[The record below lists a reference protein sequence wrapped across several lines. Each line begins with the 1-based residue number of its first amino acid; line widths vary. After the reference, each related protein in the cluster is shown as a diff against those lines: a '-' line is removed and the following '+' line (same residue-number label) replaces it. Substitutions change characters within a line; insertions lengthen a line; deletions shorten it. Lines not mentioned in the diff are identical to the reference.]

1 MKKTIFVVGA
11 GEYQT
16 PLIKIAKEM
25 NLRVITSDR
34 NPNAV
39 GFKFAD
45 KSYVVDITKK
55 EENLKIAKKES
66 IMAVL
71 TSGSEFAV
79 RTVAYIGMHLNLNT
93 ISYECSKL
101 VTNKYFMREKM
112 AKNKIPIPQY
122 EKVSTEK
129 EAAIFAKEFNFP
141 IVIKAVDNAGNRGV
155 SIVKS
160 KEEIAEAVKKAYS
173 YSNKS
178 YILVEEYIDGTEHT
192 IEGLSYKNQH
202 SILGISDTIR
212 NPPPYPVDLNLIYP
226 TAHTEG
232 VVKKIHSS
240 VNNSVKALG
249 LSIGETHSEV
259 IIKNK
264 QPYLLEVAARGGGM
278 HIPSKIIPTLSGI
291 NMNVESIKMSLGVE
305 NVNISPRFEKSVM
318 LKFLVAPPGKLLNI
332 KGLDVL
338 ESRDDIIYYYIEYKI
353 GEIVRELRTG
363 GDRAGYLILKGE
375 TRQSVFKKEKEIEDI
390 IKWEVE

>member
-16 PLIKIAKEM
+16 PLIKIAKKM

-34 NPNAV
+34 NPNAI

-45 KSYVVDITKK
+45 KRYVVDIKKKK
-55 EENLKIAKKES
+55 ENLRIAKKENIS
-66 IMAVL
+66 AVL

-79 RTVAYIGMHLNLNT
+79 RTVGYIGTHLNLNT
-93 ISYECSKL
+93 ISYENSKL
-101 VTNKYFMREKM
+101 VTNKFLMREKM
-112 AKNKIPIPQY
+112 AKNKIPIPHY
-122 EKVSTEK
+122 EKITTEK
-129 EAAIFAKEFNFP
+129 EAIFFAREFNFP
-141 IVIKAVDNAGNRGV
+141 IVVKAVDNAGNRGV

-160 KEEIAEAVKKAYS
+160 KEKIVEAVKNAHR

-192 IEGLSYKNQH
+192 IEGLSYKSKH

-212 NPPPYPVDLNLIYP
+212 NLPPYPVDLSLIYP
-226 TAHTEG
+226 TAHTKD
-232 VVKKIHSS
+232 VVNKIHSS
-240 VNNSVKALG
+240 VNNAIKALG

-278 HIPSKIIPTLSGI
+278 HIPTIIIPALTGI
-291 NMNVESIKMSLGVE
+291 NMNVESIKMSLGIE
-305 NVNISPRFEKSVM
+305 NVNLTPKYERSVM
-318 LKFLVAPPGKLLNI
+318 LKFLIAPPGKLLDI
-332 KGLDVL
+332 KGLDKL
-338 ESRDDIIYYYIEYKI
+338 ESRDDIKFYYIDYKI
-353 GEIVRELRTG
+353 GEIVRELKTG
-363 GDRAGYLILKGE
+363 GDRAGYIIFDGE
-375 TRQSVFKKEKEIEDI
+375 TRQIVLKKEKEIENL